1 MLAAAFPE
9 GIQERDRIPVMR
21 ALHEHM
27 SDRNLAEAVACCT
40 SLSPEQ
46 LLNEVYAASRLDLT
60 DPAVAS
66 VVSRLR
72 MHGLE
77 RWSAE
82 D

>member
-9 GIQERDRIPVMR
+9 GLQEQDRIPVMR
-21 ALHEHM
+21 ALYDHM
-27 SDRNLAEAVACCT
+27 SDRNLAEAVACVT
-40 SLSPEQ
+40 SLSQEQ
-46 LLNEVYAASRLDLT
+46 LLDEVYAASRLDLT
-60 DPAVAS
+60 DAAVAS
-66 VVSRLR
+66 VVCRLR